1 MQSADDFGKTA
12 TNLFGKAIPICGIA
26 GDQQAALIG
35 QCCFQPGNLKSTY
48 GTGCFALVNT
58 GTTPLFSENKM
69 LTTIG
74 YSIRGKTC
82 YALEGS
88 IFIAGAAVQ
97 WLRDG
102 IKVIDD
108 AQHTQLLAEQ
118 VDDSHGTILVPAF
131 AGLGAPHWDP
141 YARGSI
147 FGMTRGTSE
156 AHLARAALESVCYQ
170 TIDLLS
176 AMEQDGI
183 QISAV
188 QVDGGMVAND
198 WFCDYL
204 ADILKLKVVRPKV
217 METTAL
223 GAAYLAGLQLGLYSS
238 TDALSEKNPV
248 DSTFTPSM
256 NAHMRA
262 NLLKR
267 WRAAV
272 KSTLYFTRATSD

>member
-1 MQSADDFGKTA
+1 
-12 TNLFGKAIPICGIA
+12 
-26 GDQQAALIG
+26 
-35 QCCFQPGNLKSTY
+35 
-48 GTGCFALVNT
+48 
-58 GTTPLFSENKM
+58 M

-102 IKVIDD
+102 IKVIND
-108 AQHTQLLAEQ
+108 AKHTQLLAEQ

-170 TIDLLS
+170 TFDLLS

-183 QISAV
+183 QISSV

-198 WFCDYL
+198 WLCDYL
-204 ADILKLKVVRPKV
+204 ADILKTKVVRPKV

-223 GAAYLAGLQLGLYSS
+223 GAAYLVGLQLGLYSS
-238 TDALSEKNPV
+238 TDALSEQNPV

-256 NAHMRA
+256 NANTRKS
-262 NLLKR
+262 LLKR
-267 WRAAV
+267 WQAAV
-272 KSTLYFTRATSD
+272 ESTQYFARATSA

>member
-1 MQSADDFGKTA
+1 
-12 TNLFGKAIPICGIA
+12 
-26 GDQQAALIG
+26 
-35 QCCFQPGNLKSTY
+35 
-48 GTGCFALVNT
+48 
-58 GTTPLFSENKM
+58 
-69 LTTIG
+69 
-74 YSIRGKTC
+74 
-82 YALEGS
+82 
-88 IFIAGAAVQ
+88 
-97 WLRDG
+97 
-102 IKVIDD
+102 
-108 AQHTQLLAEQ
+108 
-118 VDDSHGTILVPAF
+118 
-131 AGLGAPHWDP
+131 
-141 YARGSI
+141 
-147 FGMTRGTSE
+147 
-156 AHLARAALESVCYQ
+156 
-170 TIDLLS
+170 
-176 AMEQDGI
+176 MEQDGI